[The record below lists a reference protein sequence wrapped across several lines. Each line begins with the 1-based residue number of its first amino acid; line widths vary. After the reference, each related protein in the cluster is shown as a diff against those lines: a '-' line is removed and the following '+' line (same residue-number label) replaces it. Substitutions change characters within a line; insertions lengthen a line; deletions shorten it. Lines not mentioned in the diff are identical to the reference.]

1 MNNSIGAAEVL
12 QSYVDELYTTALSV
26 VSPVGGVLLK
36 PMRKEYIRKE
46 IQSLYGKRKEFVLA
60 LTDVL
65 LEDITGYGIISEK
78 IKKIKE
84 NPQFVKDFEKVDKVF
99 SSLDEEDQIQAILE
113 TAKMARQIFSAMRD
127 DVAANV
133 IGSLNPEH
141 MLILGQA
148 LRCGQQMVDDVVT
161 SVRKKPPDMQCAE
174 DCMNFLL
181 VLLTKFL
188 AISGGKMDIELLY
201 NDIAFC
207 IYHTE
212 PQIEG
217 PVDAAAFAILGE
229 SE

>member
-1 MNNSIGAAEVL
+1 MNDFICSAEVL
-12 QSYVDELYTTALSV
+12 QSYADELYTTALSV
-26 VSPVGGVLLK
+26 VSPVGVLK

-46 IQSLYGKRKEFVLA
+46 MQSLYGKRKEFVLA

-65 LEDITGYGIISEK
+65 LEDITGYGIIREK

-84 NPQFVKDFEKVDKVF
+84 NPQFAKDFEKVDKVF
-99 SSLDEEDQIQAILE
+99 SSLDEEEQIQMIIE
-113 TAKMARQIFSAMRD
+113 SAKMARQLFSAMRD
-127 DVAANV
+127 VAANM
-133 IGSLNPEH
+133 IGSVNPEH

-148 LRCGQQMVDDVVT
+148 LRCGQQMVDDVVE
-161 SVRKKPPDMQCAE
+161 SMRKKPPDMQCAE
-174 DCMNFLL
+174 DCMNVLL

-188 AISGGKMDIELLY
+188 AVSVGKMDIELLY

-207 IYHTE
+207 IYHAN